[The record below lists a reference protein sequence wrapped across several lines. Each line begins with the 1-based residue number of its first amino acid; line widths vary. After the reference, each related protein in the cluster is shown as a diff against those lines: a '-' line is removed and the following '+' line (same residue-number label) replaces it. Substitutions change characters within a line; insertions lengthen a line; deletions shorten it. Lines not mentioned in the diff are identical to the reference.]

1 MTLVADGNHGLLTPP
16 AVSGPQVYIVA
27 VQRQG
32 DAPGP
37 EDPTNEDSG
46 AVSRRADLLKLV
58 QSDLPTLSRLW
69 LSALQDY
76 ATLTLPPED
85 AAQRP
90 AAGRRGW
97 DRVTVVTG

>member
-1 MTLVADGNHGLLTPP
+1 MRP
-16 AVSGPQVYIVA
+16 PQVYIVA

-46 AVSRRADLLKLV
+46 SVSVGADLLELV

-69 LSALQDY
+69 LAALQDHS
-76 ATLTLPPED
+76 ALSLPQED
-85 AAQRP
+85 AAQLP
-90 AAGRRGW
+90 AAGRRGAC
-97 DRVTVVTG
+97 DRVKVLMAWMV